1 MTVPVPRTRGAPSF
15 HFTMYA
21 VLPASDRFVPAVIVT
36 CWLAAATTG
45 EYATVMPATL
55 PLGDGATVL
64 GVPEGVA
71 DGDAD
76 DDGVLVADAEAD
88 GDADAVA
95 DGLVEAVSV
104 GVALSDVGVAEDGD
118 ALSVLLGLALADAL
132 DVSLGAGVVVLGV
145 LDPLEHAASTS
156 GRATRASVRPGRRVS
171 LVEAEA
177 TRRLSFNGMGFSWLR
192 RPCRTAN
199 VRRPPSREV

>member
-76 DDGVLVADAEAD
+76 DGVPVADVETD
-88 GDADAVA
+88 GDVDAVA
-95 DGLVEAVSV
+95 DGLVDAVSV

-118 ALSVLLGLALADAL
+118 ALSVLADAL
-132 DVSLGAGVVVLGV
+132 DVSLGA
-145 LDPLEHAASTS
+145 
-156 GRATRASVRPGRRVS
+156 
-171 LVEAEA
+171 
-177 TRRLSFNGMGFSWLR
+177 
-192 RPCRTAN
+192 
-199 VRRPPSREV
+199 

>member
-21 VLPASDRFVPAVIVT
+21 VLPASDRVVPEVIVT

-45 EYATVMPATL
+45 AYATVMPATL

-64 GVPEGVA
+64 GVPDGVA
-71 DGDAD
+71 DGVAD
-76 DDGVLVADAEAD
+76 DDGVLVAD

-95 DGLVEAVSV
+95 DGLADAVSV

-118 ALSVLLGLALADAL
+118 ALSVLADAL
-132 DVSLGAGVVVLGV
+132 DVSLGA
-145 LDPLEHAASTS
+145 
-156 GRATRASVRPGRRVS
+156 
-171 LVEAEA
+171 
-177 TRRLSFNGMGFSWLR
+177 
-192 RPCRTAN
+192 
-199 VRRPPSREV
+199 

>member
-76 DDGVLVADAEAD
+76 DDGVLVAD

-95 DGLVEAVSV
+95 DVLVDAVSV

-118 ALSVLLGLALADAL
+118 ALSVLADAL
-132 DVSLGAGVVVLGV
+132 DVSLGA
-145 LDPLEHAASTS
+145 
-156 GRATRASVRPGRRVS
+156 
-171 LVEAEA
+171 
-177 TRRLSFNGMGFSWLR
+177 
-192 RPCRTAN
+192 
-199 VRRPPSREV
+199 